1 MVLGDDVNIIK
12 LEISEIIKKIS
23 RLKVIM
29 YDLIETRIY
38 K

>member
-1 MVLGDDVNIIK
+1 MVLGDDVNIMK

-29 YDLIETRIY
+29 YDLIETIIY